1 MSAAD
6 GPGAGRA
13 VLSGMPAEA
22 LRALHAR
29 TIAEYEAVRARG
41 LRLDMTRGKP
51 SPEQLDL
58 ASGMLALPGN
68 RDHLTETGEDARNY
82 GGLQGLPEARLLLSG
97 MLGAPPDRIVLGNNS
112 SLALMHDAIAWAM
125 LRGVPGSERPWARE
139 EVPTFLCPVPGY
151 DRHFQICEAFGIRM
165 VPVPLT
171 GRGPEMGD
179 VEALVADPAVKG
191 MWCVPLYANPSGE
204 TYDEDTVRRL
214 AAMATG
220 APDFRLFW
228 DNAYAVHHLTDRRP
242 ALSNILEACEAAGH
256 PDRAL
261 VFASTSKV
269 TLAGAGLAGL
279 AASAAN
285 VRWYM
290 GAATV
295 RTIGPD
301 KLNQLRHVRFLRDA
315 DGIARHMER
324 HRALLAPKFGAVLRA
339 LETRLD
345 GTGAATWS
353 RPDGGYFIRVDVR
366 DGTASRA
373 VALAA
378 AAGIVLTPAGATWP
392 YGRDPHDRTLRLA
405 PSFPSLAEVEL
416 ASDAIATCMLLA
428 AIEAES
434 GARG

>member
-1 MSAAD
+1 M
-6 GPGAGRA
+6 
-13 VLSGMPAEA
+13 LSGMPDQA
-22 LRALHAR
+22 LTALHAR
-29 TIAEYEAVRARG
+29 TRAEFDAFRARG

-58 ASGMLALPGN
+58 AAGMLALPGN
-68 RDHLTETGEDARNY
+68 RDHLSESGEDARNY

-97 MLGAPPDRIVLGNNS
+97 MLGAPPERVVLGNNS
-112 SLALMHDAIAWAM
+112 SLALMHDCIAWAM
-125 LRGVPGSERPWARE
+125 LRGVPGSERPWSRE
-139 EVPTFLCPVPGY
+139 EAPVFLCPVPGY

-165 VPVPLT
+165 EPVPLT
-171 GRGPEMGD
+171 GHGPEMSA

-191 MWCVPLYANPSGE
+191 MWCVPQYANPSGE

-214 AAMATG
+214 ASMETG

-228 DNAYAVHHLTDRRP
+228 DNAYAVHHLGNRRP
-242 ALSNILEACEAAGH
+242 ALSNILDACEAAGH
-256 PDRAL
+256 PDRPL
-261 VFASTSKV
+261 VFVSTSKV
-269 TLAGAGLAGL
+269 TLAGAGLAAL
-279 AASAAN
+279 AASAEN

-290 GAATV
+290 KAATV

-315 DGIARHMER
+315 DGIARHMEG
-324 HRALLAPKFGAVLRA
+324 HRALLAPKFDAVLRA
-339 LETRLD
+339 LESRLG

-366 DGTASRA
+366 NGTASRV

-378 AAGIVLTPAGATWP
+378 EAGIVLTPAGATWP

-405 PSFPSLAEVEL
+405 PSFPSLGEVEA
-416 ASDAIATCMLLA
+416 ASDAIAICILLA
-428 AIEAES
+428 AIEADD
-434 GARG
+434 RVRP